1 MGLCP
6 SRWWCIAFVY
16 TGRTSAYGI
25 ISVTSP
31 SWTAWP
37 SVPDWTDG
45 VTALCCRDGVP
56 NELLV
61 GTKQGQVHR
70 VVWSFPITGGTN
82 DSTRDGT
89 SATFVSER
97 LTDNDD
103 ESCAPSRPAPIFALA
118 CDDQQQFLFA
128 GGGNGYTTVW
138 QQRFVQRQRQ
148 VPVPNGSPVATPS
161 WRWHQRLGPHTGWV
175 KDLLYIPSTQTLH
188 SIGCNRIERWQRSDT
203 IWWTHNQTVS
213 IESSQLASTLSSDL
227 LCLGA
232 VGTEETSTW
241 FVSGGVDGRLHL
253 WDANRGDRLPTASIA
268 AHDGRVHAAVVEPR
282 SGILATASHDGSIQ
296 LWELALSTLTP
307 TSLRRLATWVV
318 PDGVSRVTALTW
330 YNDNGTYT
338 PSQLVVGTHRGRVYV
353 LSVEQY
359 GSKATRVEVI
369 VTNSYRLREEP
380 VVHAL
385 AVIGEAPSRFV
396 VGHSRGM
403 TILPIRT
410 TAKEIDN
417 L

>member
-1 MGLCP
+1 MRSRKTMTEKVLRSALRSFQSERWEGYPDLTEDTIDIHGAAIPYTYSDQYP
-6 SRWWCIAFVY
+6 SPHDPPPS
-16 TGRTSAYGI
+16 TSA
-25 ISVTSP
+25 SP
-31 SWTAWP
+31 SADAPMPTTVSLSLPPLPPNGRGNRARIRHL
-37 SVPDWTDG
+37 SRVPDWTDG

-70 VVWSFPITGGTN
+70 VVWSFPISGGTN
-82 DSTRDGT
+82 DSTRDATIRSTTTT
-89 SATFVSER
+89 SPGAK
-97 LTDNDD
+97 
-103 ESCAPSRPAPIFALA
+103 
-118 CDDQQQFLFA
+118 
-128 GGGNGYTTVW
+128 
-138 QQRFVQRQRQ
+138 RFPGR
-148 VPVPNGSPVATPS
+148 
-161 WRWHQRLGPHTGWV
+161 
-175 KDLLYIPSTQTLH
+175 D
-188 SIGCNRIERWQRSDT
+188 SI
-203 IWWTHNQTVS
+203 
-213 IESSQLASTLSSDL
+213 
-227 LCLGA
+227 
-232 VGTEETSTW
+232 
-241 FVSGGVDGRLHL
+241 
-253 WDANRGDRLPTASIA
+253 
-268 AHDGRVHAAVVEPR
+268 
-282 SGILATASHDGSIQ
+282 GSIQ